1 MAPKKGYDLSLT
13 KTISEA
19 VKVPVI
25 ASGGVGEPAHM
36 SDGIIKGK
44 ASAVL
49 VASIFHFGQYTINE
63 TKEAMKKAGI
73 PGTSLNLLCPFFPG
87 FQSII
92 PKGCNIFLALFCN
105 YIATWV

>member
-1 MAPKKGYDLSLT
+1 MDRDGTKKGYDLSLT

-73 PGTSLNLLCPFFPG
+73 PVRL
-87 FQSII
+87 
-92 PKGCNIFLALFCN
+92 
-105 YIATWV
+105 